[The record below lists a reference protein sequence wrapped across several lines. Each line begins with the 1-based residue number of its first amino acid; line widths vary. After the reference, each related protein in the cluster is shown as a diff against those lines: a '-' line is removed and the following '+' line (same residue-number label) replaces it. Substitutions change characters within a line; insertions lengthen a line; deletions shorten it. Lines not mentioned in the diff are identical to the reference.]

1 MIMTVDTHQ
10 AQRGWTGDAVPD
22 LRSQFIRT
30 TTELIDTDPRV
41 AVVLAEISAAQFDEA
56 GERHPD
62 RVINVGI
69 REQLMVS
76 MAGGL
81 ALTGMRPIAHSFGAF
96 VIERAWEQVKL
107 DLDHQDVGAILVG
120 SYGSYDWPAGGRT
133 HQSPGDVAL
142 IDTLSDWVV
151 HVPGHP
157 AELDA
162 QLRAAAAD
170 DTRVYLRIGGE
181 PNPEAFP
188 TEHDTWSVL
197 RQGSAGTVV
206 AVGPTLRN
214 VLPAIAGLDVTVLY
228 APTVRP
234 FDADTLRSTLREPRV
249 VMVEPYLAGTSAA
262 HVARALADLDH
273 RQLGLGVTDPDP
285 HRYGTPADHDRLHGL
300 DPRSLRQRIS
310 AFLAP
315 RLRDTPQ
322 ILGDM

>member
-1 MIMTVDTHQ
+1 MIM
-10 AQRGWTGDAVPD
+10 PD
-22 LRSQFIRT
+22 LRSQFVAT
-30 TTELIDTDPRV
+30 AAELIDTDPRV
-41 AVVLAEISAAQFDEA
+41 AIVLAEISADKFAA
-56 GERHPD
+56 AAARYPD

-69 REQLMVS
+69 REQLMIS

-107 DLDHQDVGAILVG
+107 DLDHQDVGAVLVG
-120 SYGSYDWPAGGRT
+120 AYGSYDWPEGGRT
-133 HQSPGDVAL
+133 HQAPGDVAL

-162 QLRAAAAD
+162 QLRTAVAED
-170 DTRVYLRIGGE
+170 SRVYVRVGGE
-181 PNPEAFP
+181 PNLEPFP
-188 TEHDTWSVL
+188 TEHDTWTVL
-197 RQGSAGTVV
+197 RQGAAGTVV
-206 AVGPTLRN
+206 AVGPMLRN
-214 VLPAIAGLDVTVLY
+214 VLVAVSGLDVTVLY

-234 FDADTLRSTLREPRV
+234 FDSDTLRATLGAPRV

-262 HVARALADLDH
+262 QVAAALADRDH

-300 DPRSLRQRIS
+300 DPAGLRQRITG
-310 AFLAP
+310 FLAP
-315 RLRDTPQ
+315 
-322 ILGDM
+322 

>member
-1 MIMTVDTHQ
+1 M
-10 AQRGWTGDAVPD
+10 D
-22 LRSQFIRT
+22 LRSQFVST
-30 TTELIDTDPRV
+30 ASALVDSDPRV
-41 AVVLAEISAAQFDEA
+41 AVVLAEISADQFA
-56 GERHPD
+56 GASATHPD
-62 RVINVGI
+62 RVLNVGI

-81 ALTGMRPIAHSFGAF
+81 ALAGLRPIAHSFGAF

-120 SYGSYDWPAGGRT
+120 AYGSYDWAEGGRT

-162 QLRAAAAD
+162 QLRSAAAD
-170 DTRVYLRIGGE
+170 DTRVYLRIGGRS
-181 PNPEAFP
+181 NPEAFP
-188 TEHDTWSVL
+188 THHDAWSVL

-214 VLPAIAGLDVTVLY
+214 TLPAVSGLDVTVLY

-234 FDADTLRSTLREPRV
+234 FDADTLRSTLRTPRI

-285 HRYGTPADHDRLHGL
+285 HRYGTLADHDRLHGL
-300 DPRSLRQRIS
+300 DPRSLRQLIS
-310 AFLAP
+310 GFLIP
-315 RLRDTPQ
+315 
-322 ILGDM
+322 

>member
-1 MIMTVDTHQ
+1 MIMTAQ
-10 AQRGWTGDAVPD
+10 AQQADPKRPEPGSPEPGEAGSVPD
-22 LRSQFIRT
+22 LRTQFAAT
-30 TTELIDTDPRV
+30 TNELIESDPRI
-41 AVVLAEISAAQFDEA
+41 AVVLAEISADRFA
-56 GERHPD
+56 GAARRHPD

-81 ALTGMRPIAHSFGAF
+81 ALAGMRPIAHSFGAF

-133 HQSPGDVAL
+133 HQAPGDVAL

-162 QLRAAAAD
+162 QLRSAAAS
-170 DTRVYLRIGGE
+170 TSRVYVRIGGE

-188 TEHDTWSVL
+188 TEKDAWTVL
-197 RQGSAGTVV
+197 RRGTAGTVV
-206 AVGPTLRN
+206 AVGPMLRN
-214 VLPAIAGLDVTVLY
+214 VLRAVAGLDITLLY

-234 FDADTLRSTLREPRV
+234 FDVDTLRSTLDAPRV

-262 HVARALADLDH
+262 QVARALADRDH
-273 RQLGLGVTDPDP
+273 RQLGLGVIDPDP
-285 HRYGTPADHDRLHGL
+285 HRYGTPGDHDRLHGL
-300 DPRSLRQRIS
+300 DSRGLRRRIS
-310 AFLAP
+310 EFL
-315 RLRDTPQ
+315 TP
-322 ILGDM
+322 

>member
-1 MIMTVDTHQ
+1 MIMS
-10 AQRGWTGDAVPD
+10 D
-22 LRSQFIRT
+22 LRGQFAAT
-30 TTELIDTDPRV
+30 VAELVDTDPRV
-41 AVVLAEISAAQFDEA
+41 AVVLAEISADRFAA
-56 GERHPD
+56 AAARHPD

-69 REQLMVS
+69 REQLMIS

-107 DLDHQDVGAILVG
+107 DLDHQDVGAVLVG
-120 SYGSYDWPAGGRT
+120 AYGSYDWPEGGRT
-133 HQSPGDVAL
+133 HQAPGDVAL

-162 QLRAAAAD
+162 QLRTAVAE
-170 DTRVYLRIGGE
+170 DTRVYVRIGGE
-181 PNPEAFP
+181 PNPEPFR
-188 TEHDTWSVL
+188 TDHDTWSVL
-197 RQGSAGTVV
+197 RRGTAGTVV
-206 AVGPTLRN
+206 AVGPMLRT
-214 VLPAIAGLDVTVLY
+214 VLAAVSGLDITLLY

-234 FDADTLRSTLREPRV
+234 FDSDTLRATLAMPRV

-262 HVARALADLDH
+262 YVAGALADLDH

-285 HRYGTPADHDRLHGL
+285 HRYGTPEDHDRLHGL

-310 AFLAP
+310 AFLVP
-315 RLRDTPQ
+315 
-322 ILGDM
+322 